1 MTALVD
7 NYCNYDQT
15 KSACIKYDADES
27 TGLKTGAGRNLSSTQ
42 GENIKIL
49 KYQNIRRY
57 GM

>member
-15 KSACIKYDADES
+15 KSACIKYGADES

-49 KYQNIRRY
+49 KYQNIKIY

>member
-7 NYCNYDQT
+7 NYCNYEQI
-15 KSACIKYDADES
+15 KSAFIKYGADES

-49 KYQNIRRY
+49 KYQNIKIY